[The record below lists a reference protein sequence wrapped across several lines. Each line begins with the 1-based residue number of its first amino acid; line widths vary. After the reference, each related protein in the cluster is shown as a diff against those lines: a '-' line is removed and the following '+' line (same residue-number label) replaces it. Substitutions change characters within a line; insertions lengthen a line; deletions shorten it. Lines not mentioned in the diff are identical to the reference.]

1 MKPIIILI
9 SLFVYFIGLWY
20 SASME
25 MWSEKR
31 FYFLMVLNL
40 GMIVSMLT
48 VVFYVE

>member
-40 GMIVSMLT
+40 GMIAAMLT
-48 VVFYVE
+48 VIFCIK